1 MRALRMAPVARQS
14 SEADRNSLSPE
25 DQPVILAYIAI
36 GLVAGILAG
45 IFGIGG
51 GIIIVP
57 ALVLFANM
65 AQKTAVGTSLG
76 ALLLPAGAFGAYA
89 YWRAGSLDVRAAL
102 WIAVGILA
110 GAYGGAVFA
119 QSMSESILKKAFAVL
134 LVATAVRLWAT
145 S

>member
-1 MRALRMAPVARQS
+1 M
-14 SEADRNSLSPE
+14 
-25 DQPVILAYIAI
+25 ILAYIAI